1 MSGNGHGHEHG
12 HGREGEAAA
21 GAAERPWTDWIG
33 NTRTVE
39 DYVSPT
45 PARLLQ
51 MTLDDAAAPLA
62 DGDPLP
68 PAWHWCYFPEA
79 APQATLGA
87 DGHPPR
93 GGFLPPV
100 ALPRRMF
107 AGGRMTFPAPLRIGA
122 PARQTAEVASVV
134 EKEGRSGRLCFVTA
148 RYATEQD
155 GAVRIEEE
163 RDFVYREEGAP
174 PPAPPAAA
182 PPAAPEGTWSRAVTP
197 DPVMLFRYSA
207 LTFNGHRIHYDR
219 PYVTE
224 VERYPGLIVHGP
236 LIATLLLEVV
246 RLNQQRPVAAFSF
259 RARAPLFDMAP
270 FRVVAAPGADGDVD
284 LTAAGPDGA
293 VAMRATATL
302 G

>member
-1 MSGNGHGHEHG
+1 MSGNGREHG
-12 HGREGEAAA
+12 HGHGHEREAAA

-39 DYVSPT
+39 DYVSST

-148 RYATEQD
+148 RYVTEQD

-163 RDFVYREEGAP
+163 RDFVYREEGAA
-174 PPAPPAAA
+174 PPAPSAAA

-246 RLNQQRPVAAFSF
+246 RLNQERPVAAFSF

-270 FRVVAAPGADGDVD
+270 FRVVAAPGAGADVD
-284 LTAAGPDGA
+284 LTAEGPDGA

>member
-1 MSGNGHGHEHG
+1 MSMSGNGHERNATTGV
-12 HGREGEAAA
+12 
-21 GAAERPWTDWIG
+21 AERSYTDWIG
-33 NTRTVE
+33 NTRTIE
-39 DYVSPT
+39 DYISPT

-51 MTLDDAAAPLA
+51 MTLDDTAAPLGN
-62 DGDPLP
+62 GDPLP
-68 PAWHWCYFPEA
+68 PIWHWCYFSEA
-79 APQATLGA
+79 APQSTLGP
-87 DGHPPR
+87 DGHAPR

-100 ALPRRMF
+100 SLPRRMF
-107 AGGRMTFPAPLRIGA
+107 AGGRLTFPAPLRIGA
-122 PARQTAEVASVV
+122 PARQTAEIASVV
-134 EKEGRSGRLCFVTA
+134 EKEGRSGRLCFVTV

-163 RDFVYREEGAP
+163 RDFVYREESSAPSAPEPVAP
-174 PPAPPAAA
+174 PD
-182 PPAAPEGTWSRAVTP
+182 APEGAWSRTVTP

-246 RLNQQRPVAAFSF
+246 RFNQERPVVAFSF

-270 FRVVAAPGADGDVD
+270 FRVVATPDAGDDVD
-284 LTAAGPDGA
+284 LKAEGPDGA

>member
-1 MSGNGHGHEHG
+1 MSGNGHAREHEH
-12 HGREGEAAA
+12 EGEATA
-21 GAAERPWTDWIG
+21 GAAGRPYADWVG

-39 DYVSPT
+39 DYISST

-107 AGGRMTFPAPLRIGA
+107 AGGRLTFPAPLRIGA

-163 RDFVYREEGAP
+163 RDFVYREEGAA
-174 PPAPPAAA
+174 PPAPASVA
-182 PPAAPEGTWSRAVTP
+182 PPAAPEGAWSRAVTP

-246 RLNQQRPVAAFSF
+246 RLNQERPVAAFSF

-270 FRVVAAPGADGDVD
+270 FRVVATPGAGDDVD
-284 LTAAGPDGA
+284 LTAEGPDGA

>member
-1 MSGNGHGHEHG
+1 MNASGGEHERDAAMS
-12 HGREGEAAA
+12 
-21 GAAERPWTDWIG
+21 AAERPYTDWIG
-33 NTRTVE
+33 NTRTTE
-39 DYVSPT
+39 DYISPT

-51 MTLDDAAAPLA
+51 MTLDDTAAPIGN
-62 DGDPLP
+62 GDPLP
-68 PAWHWCYFPEA
+68 PIWHWCYFPEA
-79 APQATLGA
+79 APQAALGP
-87 DGHPPR
+87 DGHAPR

-107 AGGRMTFPAPLRIGA
+107 AGGRLTFPAPLRVGA
-122 PARQTAEVASVV
+122 SARQTAEIASVA
-134 EKEGRSGRLCFVTA
+134 EKEGRSGRLCFVTV

-163 RDFVYREEGAP
+163 RDFVYRGEGA
-174 PPAPPAAA
+174 APS
-182 PPAAPEGTWSRAVTP
+182 APEPVMLPDAPAGAWSRIVTP

-236 LIATLLLEVV
+236 LIATLLLEAV
-246 RLNQQRPVAAFSF
+246 RLNQERPVAAFSF
-259 RARAPLFDMAP
+259 RAQAPLFDMAP
-270 FRVVAAPGADGDVD
+270 FHVVATPGAGDDVD
-284 LTAAGPDGA
+284 LKAEGPDGA